1 MALSLHLSPFANK
14 LTGRIMN
21 SPGRKLFT
29 ATCCD
34 QFTMVSL
41 RPHQSAL
48 SQPSLPLKR
57 HDAWHVANVIDS
69 KWSRALTMYNKQTE
83 DVCTYARS
91 RGSFAKTAPNTPP
104 WTQTHP
110 VFRQSHSCTPLPK
123 KQSFP
128 VSTLLIK
135 AK

>member
-1 MALSLHLSPFANK
+1 MVGGDLTAICIHDLNSLIKKFERCTMALSLQRSPLANK

-21 SPGRKLFT
+21 SPRRKLFT

-48 SQPSLPLKR
+48 SKPSLSLKR

-69 KWSRALTMYNKQTE
+69 KWSPALTTYNKQTE

-91 RGSFAKTAPNTPP
+91 HGSRCQNSPQHDAVHTNA
-104 WTQTHP
+104 H
-110 VFRQSHSCTPLPK
+110 CL
-123 KQSFP
+123 
-128 VSTLLIK
+128 
-135 AK
+135 